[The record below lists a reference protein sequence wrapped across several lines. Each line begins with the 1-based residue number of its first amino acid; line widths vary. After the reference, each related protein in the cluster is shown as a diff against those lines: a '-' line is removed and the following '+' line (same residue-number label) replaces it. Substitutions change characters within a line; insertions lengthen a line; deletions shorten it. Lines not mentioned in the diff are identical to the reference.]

1 MAAARVNV
9 DQLRRELALRGW
21 NGVDLAYHAGVV
33 PATVTAAMKGR
44 PVSTGTIRR
53 FAEAL
58 GKEPVVSGVDALRA

>member
-1 MAAARVNV
+1 M
-9 DQLRRELALRGW
+9 
-21 NGVDLAYHAGVV
+21 DLAYHAGVV

-58 GKEPVVSGVDALRA
+58 GKEPVVSGVDALLA